1 VASKPESFR
10 SLGFALV
17 DWIEH
22 YLVHGPGD
30 VEGKPIE
37 LDDEFAAF
45 ILRAYEV
52 NADGRKVK
60 RRAVISRPKGR
71 AKSELAAMIACAEG
85 LGPVRFDHWA
95 EAGEVSSWGYAYEP
109 GEPVGKPVTRPEI
122 RCFATELGQ
131 AGNTYDAIC
140 YMLDPET
147 CAPVLAA
154 DYGKVDVGLTRIFL
168 PGGGEITP
176 ESAADTSKD
185 GGKDTFDVFD
195 ETHLWV
201 LPRLHR
207 LQQTVNRNLLKR
219 KAAQGWSLETTT
231 MFAPGEG
238 SVAEGTFAYATAVRE
253 GRAKDDLLLFDH
265 RQASAKHDPGTKRG
279 RIAGLRE
286 VYGPAAS
293 WMDLEP
299 IAASWDDPQTS
310 HAEWE
315 RYWFNRPVS
324 LQGSWLDQRAWDA
337 TTDARDIPD
346 GADVVLG
353 LDGSFNG
360 DATALVAV
368 EVAERPHLVV
378 VGLWERPDNVKDW
391 KVPILDVEEA
401 VRAACLRWHVLEV
414 ACDPYRWQR
423 SMEVLEGDGV
433 PVEAFPQSAQ
443 RMTPA
448 TSRLTELVQQAAMT
462 HDDDPRLSRHV
473 SNAVLRVDS
482 RGTRLQKEHKGSARK
497 IDLAV
502 ASVMAVDRAGWW
514 LSNKPVEAD
523 PGVWFI

>member
-1 VASKPESFR
+1 MAKAEPFR

-30 VEGKPIE
+30 VEGQPID

-45 ILRAYEV
+45 ILRAYGV
-52 NADGRKVK
+52 RPDGRRRK

-71 AKSELAAMIACAEG
+71 AKSELAAMLVCAEG

-95 EAGEVSSWGYAYEP
+95 EPGEVSSWGYAYEP
-109 GEPVGKPVTRPEI
+109 GEPVGRRVTRPEI

-131 AGNTYDAIC
+131 AGNTYDAVR

-147 CAPVLAA
+147 CSDALRA
-154 DYGKVDVGLTRIFL
+154 DFGRVDVGLTRIFL

-238 SVAEGTFAYATAVRE
+238 SVAEGTFAYAAAVRE
-253 GRAKDDLLLFDH
+253 GRAKDDVLLFDH
-265 RQASAKHDPGTKRG
+265 REASAKHDPATKRG
-279 RIAGLRE
+279 RVAGLRE
-286 VYGPAAS
+286 VYGPAAA
-293 WMDLEP
+293 WMPLED

-324 LQGSWLDQRAWDA
+324 LQGAWLTQKAWDA
-337 TTDARDIPD
+337 TTDARPIPA
-346 GADVVLG
+346 GVDVVLG

-368 EVAERPHLVV
+368 EVAERPHVVV

-391 KVPILDVEEA
+391 KVPILDVEQA
-401 VRAACLRWHVLEV
+401 VRDACLRWRVVEA

-448 TSRLTELVQQAAMT
+448 TSRLTELVTQAAMT
-462 HDDDPRLSRHV
+462 HDDDPRLARHV

-502 ASVMAVDRAGWW
+502 AMVMAVDRAGWW
-514 LSNKPVEAD
+514 HANGEPDYDIAD
-523 PGVWFI
+523 SIY